1 MQPIHSRL
9 WIPLVGINYLDAQGQ
24 GTDVL
29 EVKTETETHSFVRYQ
44 SEPNEFQHVVTP
56 NNNPEEIES
65 TTIPVTGLPS
75 ELMTIVQG
83 MYADKNEPVP
93 EDCLPLTFLS
103 MTVLAAF
110 NLSF

>member
-9 WIPLVGINYLDAQGQ
+9 WIPIVGINYVDAQGQ
-24 GTDVL
+24 GSDIL
-29 EVKTETETHSFVRYQ
+29 EIKTETETHSFVRYQ

-56 NNNPEEIES
+56 NANPEEIES
-65 TTIPVTGLPS
+65 TIIPVTGLPS
-75 ELMTIVQG
+75 ELMSIVHD
-83 MYADKNEPVP
+83 MYAAKNEPIP

-103 MTVLAAF
+103 MTVLASF